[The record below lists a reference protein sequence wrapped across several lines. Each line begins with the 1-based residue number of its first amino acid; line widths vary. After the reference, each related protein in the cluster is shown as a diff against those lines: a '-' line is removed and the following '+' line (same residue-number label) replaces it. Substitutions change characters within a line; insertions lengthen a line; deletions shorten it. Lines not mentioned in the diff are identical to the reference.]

1 MSVPRIYI
9 GFHSYGMCPTS
20 FAIDLARLMRYSGT
34 IIPAALHER
43 SCYVDSARNKLVRQF
58 LSQTDGTH
66 LMMMD
71 VDLSFEP
78 DAVLKT
84 FAIMQA
90 LGLDVVY
97 GNYALGNG
105 ANSFFGPPENVSQE
119 ASVRVN
125 LEPNKVYTDIVTG
138 GTGWV
143 LMTRELLARMEKECE
158 GPWHWFARDITT
170 DGKDR
175 RGEDI
180 TFGLRMY
187 RMSPRPKVAGYT
199 GVLLGHEKVQKYFPN
214 FMSGVA
220 AAASMPGVCIPNPFE
235 NDPSRYT
242 IIGTSVID
250 MTTLTP
256 EQKEA
261 VLAEQAKW
269 LEWRK
274 AQDAGSTGEGT
285 ESPSSQE
292 GAKGEAEGS
301 LHLRDD
307 AENRV
312 EAEEGVGLNGD
323 SEGKEVNG

>member
-9 GFHSYGMCPTS
+9 GFHSYGICPTS

-34 IIPAALHER
+34 IIPAALHEK
-43 SCYVDSARNKLVRQF
+43 SCYVDSARNKLVRAF
-58 LSQTDGTH
+58 LSQSDGTH

-84 FAIMQA
+84 FSIMQA
-90 LGLDVVY
+90 LQLDAVY

-105 ANSFFGPPENVSQE
+105 ANSIFGPPENVSQE
-119 ASVRVN
+119 AAVRVN

-138 GTGWV
+138 GTGWL

-158 GPWHWFARDITT
+158 GPWHWFARDVTT

-187 RMSPRPKVAGYT
+187 RMQPRPKVAGIT
-199 GVLLGHEKVQKYFPN
+199 TVLLGHEKTQKYFPN

-220 AAASMPGVCIPNPFE
+220 AAGSMAGVCIPNPFE
-235 NDPSRYT
+235 NDPQKYA

-250 MTTLTP
+250 MSNLTQ
-256 EQKEA
+256 EQREA
-261 VLAEQAKW
+261 VLAEQARW
-269 LEWRK
+269 IEWKRV
-274 AQDAGSTGEGT
+274 QDAGSPRAGV
-285 ESPSSQE
+285 ESASSQE
-292 GAKGEAEGS
+292 ETPREAEGS
-301 LHLRDD
+301 LHLRDT
-307 AENRV
+307 AENGL
-312 EAEEGVGLNGD
+312 EAEAGAGTD
-323 SEGKEVNG
+323 RDGKGEEVNG